1 MSADLDDELLRFER
15 ELLAVES
22 ELKQEQKEKAEDKK
36 RGVKDQDGVRP
47 PHTAQATP
55 AKRTQTAA
63 SKPAKKPKATIVAA
77 PTIVERPD
85 AAADEPADAGGE
97 PGKTADE
104 SRASAREDLDAQ
116 VLYDRQDEEDVA
128 QDRLRGRLARLKRA
142 REMLDTAKA
151 PQPQVKRPAQQ
162 AKGRPGMKLAFGDE
176 ELL

>member
-36 RGVKDQDGVRP
+36 RGVKDQDG
-47 PHTAQATP
+47 ATP